1 MNDVFTVG
9 QVAKMCKVAPRTVS
23 KWFDK
28 GRLQGYRIPSS
39 GDRRIPRNHL
49 MTFLK
54 ESRMP
59 LGTLEEEP
67 SASTNTAAEEDP
79 RQTVFTTT
87 QVAKICHVAPRTVA
101 KWFDAGWLRGYRIA
115 GSSDRRIPRENLI
128 LFLKHHGMPLGS
140 LAEEGA
146 QHPHAVLMIGAEP
159 IFISRF
165 RKLLPEGEHLRYA
178 FASSGFEAGLSM
190 GTSRPDIVVVDFA
203 LGRGEALQIVEALR
217 RNPPH
222 AQPTIIALACEDDA
236 TPEALGAYGVQDVFK
251 KPLDPALL
259 ARRIQSAIGS
269 R

>member
-9 QVAKMCKVAPRTVS
+9 QVATMCKVAPATVC
-23 KWFDK
+23 KWFDT
-28 GRLQGYRIPSS
+28 GRLRGYRIPS

-54 ESRMP
+54 ESQMP

-67 SASTNTAAEEDP
+67 AASTNTAAEEDS
-79 RQTVFTTT
+79 RRAVFTTT
-87 QVAKICHVAPRTVA
+87 QVGKICHVAQRTVA
-101 KWFDAGWLRGYRIA
+101 KWFDAGLLGGYRIT
-115 GSSDRRIPRENLI
+115 GSLDRRIPRENLI
-128 LFLKHHGMPLGS
+128 GFLQRHGMPLGS

-146 QHPHAVLMIGAEP
+146 HHPHAVLMIGAEP
-159 IFISRF
+159 IFIDRF
-165 RKLLPEGEHLRYA
+165 RKLLPEGEHLRCA

-190 GTSRPDIVVVDFA
+190 GTSRPDIVVLDFA
-203 LGRGEALQIVEALR
+203 LGRGEALQIVETLR

-236 TPEALGAYGVQDVFK
+236 SPEALRACGVEYVFK

-259 ARRIQSAIGS
+259 AQRIQSAIGS